1 VAERDADRENLRPSL
16 SRYPIDVAYQL
27 REEVVGIQFLDDEL
41 QEDSGPTK
49 VRRACGEQSQ
59 HARTDFFT
67 PAQRIE
73 LLFRADCLFQQAV
86 DVGFAMDLAHSCTS
100 TTRDTRNGT
109 TRVENCGGPGPP
121 ARLRCVRE
129 RTARG
134 CARTGTDEG

>member
-1 VAERDADRENLRPSL
+1 VAERDGDREDLRPSP

-41 QEDSGPTK
+41 QEDSGPRK

-73 LLFRADCLFQQAV
+73 LLFGANCVFQQAI
-86 DVGFAMDLAHSCTS
+86 DVGFAMDHAHSCTS
-100 TTRDTRNGT
+100 TTRDTRDGT
-109 TRVENCGGPGPP
+109 TRVEIAEGLGRP
-121 ARLRCVRE
+121 
-129 RTARG
+129 RG
-134 CARTGTDEG
+134 YGV